1 MNDELLFVGKAGK
14 VRQRIKNHFDEVYR
28 IDVCIVENPMER
40 GIYETYMINEF
51 QAKYNVNK
59 VFYK

>member
-1 MNDELLFVGKAGK
+1 MVGKAHK
-14 VRQRIKNHFDEVYR
+14 VRQRIKNHRDEVYR

-40 GIYETYMINEF
+40 GTYETYMINEF